1 MNIETTFL
9 ENVSEL
15 LIQARKNVKTAV
27 NLSMVYTYYEVGRR
41 IVLEEQKG
49 KGRAEYGTFLMKELS
64 GYLTKQLGKGFSVT
78 NLKQMRQFYLIYV
91 NDSIGQI
98 LSDQFK
104 NLPTTEEGRRF
115 YLSWSHYLKLMRIEN
130 MEERHFYEIE
140 SAKNDWSL
148 ELLTI
153 YKLFFLNSER
163 ALHLL
168 ADRSVLRLK
177 KIIIG
182 WI

>member
-1 MNIETTFL
+1 MNIETAFL

-27 NLSMVYTYYEVGRR
+27 NLSMVYAYYEVGRR

-91 NDSIGQI
+91 NYYDRKVKLSEENPTIGII
-98 LSDQFK
+98 LCKDK
-104 NLPTTEEGRRF
+104 
-115 YLSWSHYLKLMRIEN
+115 H
-130 MEERHFYEIE
+130 
-140 SAKNDWSL
+140 
-148 ELLTI
+148 
-153 YKLFFLNSER
+153 
-163 ALHLL
+163 
-168 ADRSVLRLK
+168 RSVVEMTLPENNNQIFASRYQTVLPSK
-177 KIIIG
+177 EELQKLLNEQ
-182 WI
+182 

>member
-1 MNIETTFL
+1 MNIETAFL

-91 NDSIGQI
+91 NDSIGQT

-104 NLPTTEEGRRF
+104 NLPTTEEGR
-115 YLSWSHYLKLMRIEN
+115 
-130 MEERHFYEIE
+130 
-140 SAKNDWSL
+140 
-148 ELLTI
+148 
-153 YKLFFLNSER
+153 
-163 ALHLL
+163 
-168 ADRSVLRLK
+168 
-177 KIIIG
+177 
-182 WI
+182 